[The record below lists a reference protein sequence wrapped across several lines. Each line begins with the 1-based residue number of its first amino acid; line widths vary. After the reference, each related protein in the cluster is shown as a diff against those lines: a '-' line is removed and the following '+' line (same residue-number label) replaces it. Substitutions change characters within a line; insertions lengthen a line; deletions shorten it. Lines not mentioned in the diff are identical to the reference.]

1 MDRSETA
8 DFPLHKAVKDG
19 SQVWKDNDSDE
30 EKSFKERKGPSFFK
44 RSSLEYSNEFGASMI
59 REKEGSV
66 LDKER

>member
-1 MDRSETA
+1 M
-8 DFPLHKAVKDG
+8 KDG